1 MTDLEKR
8 HIEELTAVKTNVERI
23 EQHYRAMK
31 LDNEAMKDSLS
42 DIKKAFAGN
51 ELIGNKG
58 LIATVAEIKRDV
70 EDLKDKELQRQQSD
84 SDIKWIGGTIITLL
98 FALMVYIIQHL
109 PK

>member
-23 EQHYRAMK
+23 EQHFRAMK
-31 LDNEAMKDSLS
+31 IDNEAMKDSLS
-42 DIKKAFAGN
+42 DIKKTLIGN

-98 FALMVYIIQHL
+98 FALMVYVIQHL